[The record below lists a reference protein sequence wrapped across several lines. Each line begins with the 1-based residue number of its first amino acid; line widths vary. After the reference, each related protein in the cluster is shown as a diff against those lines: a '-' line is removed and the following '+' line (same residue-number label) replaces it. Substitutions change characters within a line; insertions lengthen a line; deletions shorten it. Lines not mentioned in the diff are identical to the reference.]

1 MVEIT
6 ENKVKELQEMARR
19 MRLNGLEMALSTGSH
34 GSHLGGS
41 FSCIEIMAVL
51 YGEILRF
58 DKDNP
63 QVHNSTQVLEKMK
76 KKEEILYAI
85 NRGQN
90 EEIGVL
96 TPIPDSSS
104 VGVALMPDHGIDWIM
119 FPA

>member
-1 MVEIT
+1 MVER
-6 ENKVKELQEMARR
+6 KM
-19 MRLNGLEMALSTGSH
+19 
-34 GSHLGGS
+34 
-41 FSCIEIMAVL
+41 
-51 YGEILRF
+51 
-58 DKDNP
+58 
-63 QVHNSTQVLEKMK
+63 EKMK